1 MIWWQSQT
9 LAHRFLIILG
19 SMYISLSL
27 IANKWTLTNIF
38 SADRQISDLNLTI
51 IWVFNLSLITIGL
64 MTIILRQKSSII
76 NINILILSSI
86 FAWGAAEFYLN
97 FKFIETKVFMMTEE
111 NISADPRDLRRVDR
125 YVHHAFKK
133 NAIVLDR
140 WKNKKIL
147 YYTNS
152 LGFRDKERREV
163 PQKTQKE
170 HRILIMG
177 DSITEG
183 VGLVY
188 ENTFSHQLEG
198 LFRDGNHEVEILNA
212 GMGGYCPLLEL
223 RQLELFLEAGNTTD
237 EVVVMFDVTD
247 VQDEGA
253 IYTGADWKVSSE
265 EWIQAALDMWGE
277 NDQNA
282 IRPRLIP
289 FIQYHLRKLTTTDE
303 VQTKMAELWEFRGNW
318 TEKDTAHFSWITPG
332 IKSTQENLL
341 KIFDLCRTNDIK
353 FSFVIYPLP
362 VQIMS
367 DKRPSIHQSIYKKF
381 AQEHNLVLHDLFS
394 TFFNLEDWETS
405 FLLDDFHWSR
415 EGNRIVAKKLY
426 DILSPSLKNKVGTTI
441 EIGTGI
447 Q

>member
-1 MIWWQSQT
+1 
-9 LAHRFLIILG
+9 
-19 SMYISLSL
+19 
-27 IANKWTLTNIF
+27 
-38 SADRQISDLNLTI
+38 
-51 IWVFNLSLITIGL
+51 
-64 MTIILRQKSSII
+64 
-76 NINILILSSI
+76 
-86 FAWGAAEFYLN
+86 
-97 FKFIETKVFMMTEE
+97 MMMEE
-111 NISADPRDLRRVDR
+111 NISADPRDLRRADR

-140 WKNKKIL
+140 WKNNWIL

-170 HRILIMG
+170 YRILIMG
-177 DSITEG
+177 DSIAEG
-183 VGLVY
+183 AGLVY

-212 GMGGYCPLLEL
+212 GMVGYCPLLEL

-253 IYTGADWKVSSE
+253 IYTGIDWEASSTK
-265 EWIQAALDMWGE
+265 WIQDATGMGGE
-277 NDQNA
+277 KDQNA
-282 IRPRLIP
+282 IRPRLIS

-303 VQTKMAELWEFRGNW
+303 VQAKMAELWEYRGNW
-318 TEKDTAHFSWITPG
+318 TEKDIAHFYWVAPG

-341 KIFDLCRTNDIK
+341 RIFDLCRTNDIK

-367 DKRPSIHQSIYKKF
+367 DKRPSIHQSIYKEF
-381 AQEHNLVLHDLFS
+381 AQDHNLVLHDLFP
-394 TFFNLEDWETS
+394 TFFNLKDWKTH
-405 FLLDDFHWSR
+405 FLPGDFHWNR
-415 EGNRIVAKKLY
+415 EGNRLVAKELY
-426 DILSPSLKNKVGTTI
+426 DILSPSFKNKF
-441 EIGTGI
+441 
-447 Q
+447 